1 MNELD
6 KIRTIVIDDEPASLE
21 RMEYVLSMF
30 QEIEVIHYTM
40 DPEKAVQLIIDEK
53 PDLVFVDVE
62 MPVKN
67 GFTVLSEVHEV
78 GYYPGFI
85 FVTAYDQ
92 YAIKAIK
99 QEALD
104 YLLKPIDIEELKV
117 AIDHYKTRHSYIKSI
132 NLNEVPIC
140 ANLSDREKE
149 VLILAMKGQTSR
161 EIASQ
166 LFISK
171 ATIDSH
177 RQNILLKTDSKNF
190 SELSFKIIGI
200 DFKKQ

>member
-1 MNELD
+1 MKDVE

-30 QEIEVIHYTM
+30 QEIDVIHYTM
-40 DPEKAVQLIIDEK
+40 DPVKAVQLILDKK
-53 PDLVFVDVE
+53 PELIFVDVE
-62 MPVKN
+62 MPIKN
-67 GFTVLSEVHEV
+67 GFTVLNEVHDA

-85 FVTAYDQ
+85 FVTAHDQ

-99 QEALD
+99 QEAHD

-117 AIDHYKTRHSYIKSI
+117 AIDHFKTRHSHVKSI
-132 NLNEVPIC
+132 NLTDSPTC

-161 EIASQ
+161 EIASH

-190 SELSFKIIGI
+190 SELSYKIVGI
-200 DFKKQ
+200 DFKKA

>member
-1 MNELD
+1 MEEIE
-6 KIRTIVIDDEPASLE
+6 KIRAIVIDDEPASLE

-30 QEIEVIHYTM
+30 HEIEVIQYTR
-40 DPEKAVQLIIDEK
+40 DPVKAVQLIIDER
-53 PDLVFVDVE
+53 PSLVFVDVE

-67 GFTVLSEVHEV
+67 GFNVLSDVHDA
-78 GYYPGFI
+78 GLYPGFI
-85 FVTAYDQ
+85 FITAYDQ

-117 AIDHYKTRHSYIKSI
+117 AIDHFKSRHSFAKSI
-132 NLNEVPIC
+132 NLNENPIC
-140 ANLSDREKE
+140 ASLSDREKE

-161 EIASQ
+161 EIANH

-190 SELSFKIIGI
+190 SELSYKIMGI
-200 DFKKQ
+200 EFKKS

>member
-1 MNELD
+1 MDSIE

-30 QEIEVIHYTM
+30 VEIDVIHYTT
-40 DPEKAVQLIIDEK
+40 DSVKAVDLILEEK

-62 MPVKN
+62 MPAKN
-67 GFTVLSEVHEV
+67 GFNIINDVHKASF
-78 GYYPGFI
+78 YPGFI
-85 FVTAYDQ
+85 LITAYDQ

-99 QEALD
+99 HEALD
-104 YLLKPIDIEELKV
+104 YLLKPIDIEELKIAIEHFKNRFTV
-117 AIDHYKTRHSYIKSI
+117 AKSI
-132 NLNEVPIC
+132 NLSENAIC
-140 ANLSDREKE
+140 TSLSDREIE
-149 VLILAMKGQTSR
+149 VLILAMKGHTSK
-161 EIASQ
+161 EIATQ

-190 SELSFKIIGI
+190 SELSYKIIGI
-200 DFKKQ
+200 DFK

>member
-1 MNELD
+1 MEETE

-30 QEIEVIHYTM
+30 QEIDVIHYSM
-40 DPEKAVQLIIDEK
+40 DPVKAVQLILDEK

-62 MPVKN
+62 MPLKN
-67 GFTVLSEVHEV
+67 GFNVIKDIHDA
-78 GYYPGFI
+78 GFFPGFVFI
-85 FVTAYDQ
+85 TAYDQ

-117 AIDHYKTRHSYIKSI
+117 AIDHFKSRHSYIKSI
-132 NLNEVPIC
+132 NLNDNPIC
-140 ANLSDREKE
+140 ANLSEREKE

-161 EIASQ
+161 EIATQ

-190 SELSFKIIGI
+190 SELSYKIIGI
-200 DFKKQ
+200 DFKKL

>member
-1 MNELD
+1 MKEIE

-40 DPEKAVQLIIDEK
+40 DPVKAVQLIIDEK
-53 PDLVFVDVE
+53 PELVFIDVE

-67 GFTVLSEVHEV
+67 GFTVLSEVHEA
-78 GYYPGFI
+78 GYFPGFI
-85 FVTAYDQ
+85 FITAYDQ

-117 AIDHYKTRHSYIKSI
+117 AIDHYQKRHSYVKSI
-132 NLNEVPIC
+132 NLNENPIC
-140 ANLSDREKE
+140 ASLSDREKE

-161 EIASQ
+161 EIASH

-190 SELSFKIIGI
+190 SELSFKIVGI

>member
-1 MNELD
+1 MEEIE

-30 QEIEVIHYTM
+30 QEIDVVHYTM
-40 DPEKAVQLIIDEK
+40 DPVKAVQLILDEK

-62 MPVKN
+62 MPLKN
-67 GFTVLSEVHEV
+67 GFNVIKDIHDA
-78 GYYPGFI
+78 GFFPGFVFI
-85 FVTAYDQ
+85 TAYDQ

-117 AIDHYKTRHSYIKSI
+117 AIDHFKSRHSYIKSI
-132 NLNEVPIC
+132 NLNDNPIC
-140 ANLSDREKE
+140 TNLSEREKE

-161 EIASQ
+161 EIATQ

-190 SELSFKIIGI
+190 SELSYKIVGI
-200 DFKKQ
+200 DFKKL

>member
-1 MNELD
+1 MEEFNKL
-6 KIRTIVIDDEPASLE
+6 RTIVIDDEPASLE

-30 QEIEVIHYTM
+30 SEIEVIHYVM
-40 DPEKAVQLIIDEK
+40 DSSKAAQLIIDER
-53 PDLVFVDVE
+53 PDLVFIDVE

-67 GFTVLSEVHEV
+67 GFNVISEVHDV
-78 GYYPGFI
+78 GFYPGIIFI
-85 FVTAYDQ
+85 TAYDQ

-132 NLNEVPIC
+132 MLNDSPIC

-149 VLILAMKGQTSR
+149 VLILAMKGYTSR
-161 EIASQ
+161 EIANQ

-190 SELSFKIIGI
+190 SELSYKIIGI
-200 DFKKQ
+200 DFK